1 MRNEAKP
8 RVRSIPSR
16 IDNNKTMPSTEEIR
30 PQEIGRANEHD
41 VKIRWKDGEEI
52 VYPAR
57 FLRFHCPCAMCQD
70 EMTGERRLQE
80 SSMANDVHPETILPV
95 GHYAI
100 QIYYSDGHNTGI
112 YTWET
117 LRGLA
122 AEIPDWVKART

>member
-80 SSMANDVHPETILPV
+80 SSMAKDVHPETILPV
-95 GHYAI
+95 GHYAV

-112 YTWET
+112 YTWEK